1 MTVFSF
7 HAFVPTRRWYVAA
20 LAAMLAGAGAVAPR
34 AIAAQTTQSTTPIEP
49 FTMSV
54 GRALP
59 LDFTA
64 PVTQVTVA
72 NPNVADVVVLTA
84 TSVVVNA
91 KTIGETDILLSGP
104 ALGRRH
110 LRVTVHQATEERQIA
125 LGVKFAEVRRDA
137 LYELG
142 VSGRFQATNG
152 NTIGGTGVLAP
163 GSTGTGSGGG
173 TGGNNTASTAA
184 RFASSLLNFG
194 TQDITAFIDA
204 QEQAGR
210 ARSLAEPTLIAG
222 NREEANFLAGGE
234 LPVPV
239 AQPGQGGQVFII
251 IQYRPFGVQLK
262 FRGEVISDS
271 LIKLRVVPEVSSLDF
286 GNAVLLSGFRIPAIR
301 TRKVETTLDVRPGES
316 LVISGLFNEEREAVR
331 TGVPGLMKL
340 PIIGALFSSSRWQNN
355 ESELLVVVTPELFDP
370 NKARGQR
377 TIQLKPDSTQPALD
391 ALKKRLPPE

>member
-1 MTVFSF
+1 MNVSPF
-7 HAFVPTRRWYVAA
+7 HAFVPTRRWYAAA
-20 LAAMLAGAGAVAPR
+20 LVAMLAGSGAVAPH
-34 AIAAQTTQSTTPIEP
+34 AVAAQTAQAATPIEP

-72 NPNVADVVVLTA
+72 NPAVADVVVLTA

-110 LRVTVHQATEERQIA
+110 LRITVHQATEERQIA

-163 GSTGTGSGGG
+163 GSTGVGSGGG
-173 TGGNNTASTAA
+173 SGGTATTAA

>member
-1 MTVFSF
+1 MNVFPF
-7 HAFVPTRRWYVAA
+7 HAFVPARRWYAAA
-20 LAAMLAGAGAVAPR
+20 LVAMLAGSGAVAPH
-34 AIAAQTTQSTTPIEP
+34 AIAAQTAQAATPIEP

-72 NPNVADVVVLTA
+72 NPAVADVVVLTA
-84 TSVVVNA
+84 NSVVVNA

-110 LRVTVHQATEERQIA
+110 LRITVHQATEERQIA

-142 VSGRFQATNG
+142 VSGRFQGTNG

-163 GSTGTGSGGG
+163 GSTGAGGGNSGGD
-173 TGGNNTASTAA
+173 NTATTAA

>member
-1 MTVFSF
+1 
-7 HAFVPTRRWYVAA
+7 
-20 LAAMLAGAGAVAPR
+20 
-34 AIAAQTTQSTTPIEP
+34 
-49 FTMSV
+49 MSV

-91 KTIGETDILLSGP
+91 KAIGETDILLSGP

-110 LRVTVHQATEERQIA
+110 LRITVHQATEERQIA

-142 VSGRFQATNG
+142 VSGRFQGTNG

-163 GSTGTGSGGG
+163 GRTGVGSGDGD
-173 TGGNNTASTAA
+173 NTAVTAA

>member
-1 MTVFSF
+1 MNVFPS
-7 HAFVPTRRWYVAA
+7 HAFVSSRRRCITTALVAVVA
-20 LAAMLAGAGAVAPR
+20 LGTAMAP
-34 AIAAQTTQSTTPIEP
+34 AIASAQAAVTETAIEP

-59 LDFTA
+59 LDFAA
-64 PVTQVTVA
+64 PVTQVTVV
-72 NPNVADVVVLTA
+72 NPAVADVVVLTA
-84 TSVVVNA
+84 NSVVVNA
-91 KTIGETDILLSGP
+91 KAIGETDILLSGP

-110 LRVTVHQATEERQIA
+110 LRVTVHLATEERQIA
-125 LGVKFAEVRRDA
+125 LAVKFAEVRRDA

-142 VSGRFQATNG
+142 VSGRYQSVNG
-152 NTIGGTGVLAP
+152 NTNTGTGVLAP
-163 GSTGTGSGGG
+163 GSTAGSG
-173 TGGNNTASTAA
+173 TGGTDGGAGSIAG
-184 RFASSLLNFG
+184 RFASALLNFG

-204 QEQAGR
+204 QQQAGR

-234 LPVPV
+234 LPVPIS
-239 AQPGQGGQVFII
+239 QPLPGGQVFVT
-251 IQYRPFGVQLK
+251 IQYRPFGIQLK

-271 LIKLRVVPEVSSLDF
+271 LIKLRVMPEVSSLDF

-331 TGVPGLMKL
+331 TGVPGLMNL

-355 ESELLVVVTPELFDP
+355 ESELLVIVTPELFDP